1 MGAQAW
7 GQMSLRRLRA
17 QTWFCLQTFDRMTV
31 TANEAPCF
39 WGTCHAQG
47 LGVCSPHCTS
57 QIKRHKVTRWLA
69 EGASPLNSV
78 LGTWSQVSGG
88 KCHVASRGGP
98 HSWAELPLALEL
110 LSPGLS
116 LSICWG
122 EGLTCLLS
130 GHPGPICPS
139 HARRSLPGP
148 RRPLPPSPPSPQ
160 QPPLGEEQS
169 SSFPLEENNHVGLL
183 PGNSPGVR
191 RLGAPFQKPQHSRS
205 ELWVA
210 DGS

>member
-1 MGAQAW
+1 MFLGHLPCPGPGCLLPSLHFTNKDAQSDQVA
-7 GQMSLRRLRA
+7 
-17 QTWFCLQTFDRMTV
+17 
-31 TANEAPCF
+31 
-39 WGTCHAQG
+39 
-47 LGVCSPHCTS
+47 
-57 QIKRHKVTRWLA
+57 A

-98 HSWAELPLALEL
+98 HSWAELLLALEL

-122 EGLTCLLS
+122 ERLTCLLS
-130 GHPGPICPS
+130 GHPVPICPS
-139 HARRSLPGP
+139 RARRSLPGP

-160 QPPLGEEQS
+160 QPPLGGEQS
-169 SSFPLEENNHVGLL
+169 SSFPLEENNYVGLP
-183 PGNSPGVR
+183 PGNSPGAR
-191 RLGAPFQKPQHSRS
+191 RLGAPLQKPQHSCS